1 MSKPIPSVAVVACD
15 QFSPFH
21 LSVPCMIFGDVLPGQ
36 PLFRLHLC
44 AGEEGVL
51 RSAQGLQID
60 TPFGLD
66 TLAQADIVVV
76 PYWRNPQ
83 ETPNPALLEALAEA
97 YARGSLL
104 VGLCLGTYVLAW
116 AGLLTQRNA
125 ATHWEF
131 AQDFQQR
138 FPDVRLDTQA
148 LYVED
153 ERLITSAGT
162 AAGLDCCLH
171 VVRKYHGSVIANKI
185 ARRMVI
191 PPHREGGQAQFIER
205 PMPTSTQDARI
216 NALLDYLRSHLDH
229 SYHLDDL
236 ARRTLMSR
244 RTFTRQFHKATGM
257 SVGEW
262 LMAER
267 LQQSQALLESTT
279 LSIEAIAE
287 QVGFGTAASLRQH
300 FRRQFNVTP
309 GEWRRTFFGGGVRQL
324 VFGSFRWAW
333 GKGLTMVFNA
343 Y

>member
-1 MSKPIPSVAVVACD
+1 MTKQEEQDVSMHIPSVAVVACN

-36 PLFRLHLC
+36 PLFRLRIC

-51 RSAQGLQID
+51 RSAQGLQVD

-66 TLAQADIVVV
+66 ALAEADIVVV

-83 ETPNPALLEALAEA
+83 EMPNPALLAALAAA

-116 AGLLTQRNA
+116 AGLLTQRKA
-125 ATHWEF
+125 ATHWEL

-138 FPDVRLDTQA
+138 FPDVHLDTHA

-171 VVRKYHGSVIANKI
+171 LVRKYHGSAIANKV
-185 ARRMVI
+185 ARRIVI

-205 PMPTSTQDARI
+205 PVPVSTQDARI
-216 NALLDYLRSHLDH
+216 NALLDYLRSRLDQPHHLDE
-229 SYHLDDL
+229 L

-267 LQQSQALLESTT
+267 LQQSQTLLESTT
-279 LSIEAIAE
+279 LSIDAIAE
-287 QVGFGTAASLRQH
+287 QVGFGTATSLRQH

-309 GEWRRTFFGGGVRQL
+309 GEWRRTFLGG
-324 VFGSFRWAW
+324 
-333 GKGLTMVFNA
+333 
-343 Y
+343 

>member
-1 MSKPIPSVAVVACD
+1 MGTDIPLVAVVACN

-21 LSVPCMIFGDVLPGQ
+21 LSVPCMIFGDVLPDK
-36 PLFRLHLC
+36 PLFRLRIC
-44 AGEEGVL
+44 RAEEGVL
-51 RSAQGLQID
+51 RSGQGLQIEAAS
-60 TPFGLD
+60 GLD
-66 TLAQADIVVV
+66 VLADADIVVV
-76 PYWRNPQ
+76 PYWRSAQ
-83 ETPNPALLEALAEA
+83 EKPNQALLDALVAA

-138 FPDVRLDTQA
+138 FPDVHLDTHA

-153 ERLITSAGT
+153 GRLITSAGT

-171 VVRKYHGSVIANKI
+171 LVRKYHGSVIANRV

-205 PMPTSTQDARI
+205 PVPTSTQDGRI
-216 NALLDYLRSHLDH
+216 NALLAYLRSRLSQPHHLDE
-229 SYHLDDL
+229 L
-236 ARRTLMSR
+236 ARQALMSR

-267 LQQSQALLESTT
+267 LQQSQVLLESTT

-287 QVGFGTAASLRQH
+287 QVGFSSATPLRQY

-309 GEWRRTFFGGGVRQL
+309 GEWRKTFQGR
-324 VFGSFRWAW
+324 
-333 GKGLTMVFNA
+333 
-343 Y
+343 

>member
-1 MSKPIPSVAVVACD
+1 MVAVVACD
-15 QFSPFH
+15 RFSPFH

-36 PLFRLHLC
+36 PLFQLRLC
-44 AGEEGVL
+44 RAEDGVL
-51 RSAQGLQID
+51 RSAQGFEID
-60 TPFGLD
+60 TAFGLD
-66 TLAQADIVVV
+66 SLTQADIVVV
-76 PYWRNPQ
+76 PYWRDPH
-83 ETPNPALLEALAEA
+83 EKPNPALLAALRAA

-116 AGLLTQRNA
+116 AGLLEQRNA

-131 AQDFQQR
+131 TQDFQQR
-138 FPDVRLDTQA
+138 FPDVHLDTHA

-171 VVRKYHGSVIANKI
+171 LVRKYHGSAIANKV

-191 PPHREGGQAQFIER
+191 PPHREGGQAQFIEQ
-205 PMPTSTQDARI
+205 PVPVSTQDARI
-216 NALLDYLRSHLDH
+216 NALLDDLRGCLNQPHHLDE
-229 SYHLDDL
+229 L

-267 LQQSQALLESTT
+267 LQQSQMLLESTT
-279 LSIEAIAE
+279 LSIDAIAE
-287 QVGFGTAASLRQH
+287 QVGFHTATSLRQH
-300 FRRQFNVTP
+300 FRRRFNVTP
-309 GEWRRTFFGGGVRQL
+309 GEWRKTFQGR
-324 VFGSFRWAW
+324 
-333 GKGLTMVFNA
+333 
-343 Y
+343 